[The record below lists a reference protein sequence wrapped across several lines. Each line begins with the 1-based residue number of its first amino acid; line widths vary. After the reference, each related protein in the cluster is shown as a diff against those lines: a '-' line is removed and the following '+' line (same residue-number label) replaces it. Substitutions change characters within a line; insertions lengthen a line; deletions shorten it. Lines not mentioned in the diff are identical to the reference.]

1 LLSLRLKRSVGALV
15 GATFAVVLAAL
26 MLALFPAVAEAQTKD
41 KNTSSV
47 VVRPG
52 DCLWSISEE
61 RLAPN
66 ASPQRILNGTEQIY
80 TLNREL
86 IGADPDLIFVGQ
98 ELLLPPAMSSGRP
111 TGATPAHGTAGKTTG
126 AAARGGRVSSP
137 DHVVRI
143 SDVDF
148 ALDRLAKGRKVE
160 LDQPRQ
166 VSTLLDK
173 LAEKVKEAEA
183 RGEKAPN
190 IDLCNVS
197 VKGTNLF
204 CAQSKNVARID
215 MPQLKGVPAKGT
227 IADMLEKDSKGKVD
241 LALPFVN
248 HLRSKGVGVE
258 ETHERVAYLKA
269 TQGELVGAKVA
280 GIAARMR
287 RGEFDKESP
296 IFISSDNYIVY
307 SHHRWAAKVGVDYED
322 GMADMTMPVRRI
334 DMPILEVL
342 EEARTFVDRQGIPRR
357 KFVARHSTHFEDK
370 PVLRDL
376 ASDHW
381 RSQPRDREGQ
391 WSRFEVGDAVMHEGK
406 GYEVEAKAKVVTAS
420 YDGYAWTRGGAKT
433 PPPAP
438 TKDLT
443 EGAMK
448 PWISQR

>member
-15 GATFAVVLAAL
+15 GATLAVVLAAL

-41 KNTSSV
+41 KSTPSI

-52 DCLWSISEE
+52 DCLWSISQE

-126 AAARGGRVSSP
+126 AAARGGRVSSL
-137 DHVVRI
+137 DLVVRI

-160 LDQPRQ
+160 LEQPRQ

-173 LAEKVKEAEA
+173 LAERVKEAEA

-241 LALPFVN
+241 LAIPFVN

-307 SHHRWAAKVGVDYED
+307 GHHRWAAKVGVDYED

-342 EEARTFVDRQGIPRR
+342 EEARTLVDRWGIPRR
-357 KFVARHSTHFEDK
+357 RFVARHSTHFEDK

-376 ASDHW
+376 ASDQN
-381 RSQPRDREGQ
+381 RNSDDNP
-391 WSRFEVGDAVMHEGK
+391 
-406 GYEVEAKAKVVTAS
+406 
-420 YDGYAWTRGGAKT
+420 GGNNV
-433 PPPAP
+433 
-438 TKDLT
+438 
-443 EGAMK
+443 
-448 PWISQR
+448 